1 MEFIVKKVKKGLDL
15 EEIADIL
22 EKPSEEI
29 RDIYEV
35 VMKNAPDYDIDK
47 IIQDLN
53 RKDYSA

>member
-35 VMKNAPDYDIDK
+35 VMKNAPEYDVEK
-47 IIQDLN
+47 IIDGL
-53 RKDYSA
+53 K